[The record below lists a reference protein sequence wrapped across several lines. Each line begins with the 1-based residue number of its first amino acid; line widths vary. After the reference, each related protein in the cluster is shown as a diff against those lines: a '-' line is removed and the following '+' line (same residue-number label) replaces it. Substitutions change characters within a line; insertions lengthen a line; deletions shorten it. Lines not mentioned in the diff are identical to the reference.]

1 MEGGVVKGEMSVRL
15 AERETP
21 DLELQLFIN
30 LETT

>member
-1 MEGGVVKGEMSVRL
+1 MEGGVLKGGGEVSF

-21 DLELQLFIN
+21 ELELQLFIN